1 MNRAIKKLSKTIE
14 ALAPVLFCAALAAG
28 FVLAGYQ
35 VWRTARNETPG
46 RRITLDFLWPTYTP
60 QKVRYG
66 EYLAHQYMEE
76 NPGVHV
82 NLILTPDPYR
92 KLQVMIAGRTTPD
105 VAWMGVGWQQFAD
118 AFMPLDERVAA
129 DAAVQPEDYFPRLWE
144 SVHWRGKLLALPS
157 SGQVG
162 VIYYSKDLFDE
173 AGLDY
178 PTDDWTWDDMVRM
191 ARALT
196 RDFDGD
202 GAIDQYGL
210 QLGQVYLVPFML
222 YNGQIAD
229 PRWRTA
235 RVDTPVTRALL
246 DRYQALIYEDKVM
259 PTPTTS
265 QELGM
270 LPMFEAGRVAMHAAS
285 GYAIESFRKVQF
297 DWDVA
302 PFPAF
307 EFQGQRYHA
316 TGLWEEEFA
325 ILWNTDAPDEAWRFA
340 RWCAGPEMV
349 RWAAL
354 NGHIVPGRIDVAQSG
369 DYLRS
374 GRRPEN
380 MRVFTDSLSFAVPIY
395 PHPWLK
401 RIGIEFEPVL
411 DQYLVGTEGQ
421 RIAAGEA
428 LARLQAILQK
438 ILDEYNAEH
447 YEQPV
452 N

>member
-1 MNRAIKKLSKTIE
+1 MSAVADKVRGVAATLGST
-14 ALAPVLFCAALAAG
+14 LAYVLLAAG
-28 FVLAGYQ
+28 FALSVFQ
-35 VWRTARNETPG
+35 VWRTTLSYAPDRK
-46 RRITLDFLWPTYTP
+46 ITVDFLWPTYTP

-66 EYLAHQYMEE
+66 EYLANRYMDE
-76 NPGVHV
+76 NPDVYV

-92 KLQVMIAGRTTPD
+92 KLQVMISGRTTPD

-118 AFMPLDERVAA
+118 AFLPLDERVAA
-129 DAAVQPEDYFPRLWE
+129 DPELRAGDYFPRLWE
-144 SVHWRGKLLALPS
+144 SVHWRDKLLALPS

-162 VIYYSKDLFDE
+162 VIYYNKDLFDE

-178 PTDDWTWDDMVRM
+178 PTDDWTWDDMERM
-191 ARALT
+191 ARALS

-202 GAIDQYGL
+202 GAIDQYGV
-210 QLGQVYLVPFML
+210 QLGQVYLVPFLL
-222 YNGQIAD
+222 YDGQIAD
-229 PRWRTA
+229 PEWKTA

-246 DRYQALIYEDKVM
+246 DRYQALIYESQVM
-259 PTPTTS
+259 PTPVAS
-265 QELGM
+265 EELGM

-285 GYAIESFRKVQF
+285 GYAIESFRQVQF

-307 EFQGQRYHA
+307 EHEGMRYRA

-325 ILWNTDAPDEAWRFA
+325 ILWDTNVPEEAWRFA

-354 NGHIVPGRIDVAQSG
+354 NGHIVPGRLDVAMS
-369 DYLRS
+369 DEYLRS

-380 MRVFTDSLSFAVPIY
+380 MNAFIDSLAFAVPIY

-401 RIGIEFEPVL
+401 RIAIEFGPVL
-411 DQYLVGTEGQ
+411 DQYSVGTEGR
-421 RIAAGEA
+421 RITAAEA
-428 LARLQAILQK
+428 LAQLQPILQD
-438 ILDEYNAEH
+438 ILDEYNAEQ
-447 YEQPV
+447 EESG
-452 N
+452 

>member
-1 MNRAIKKLSKTIE
+1 MRIGK
-14 ALAPVLFCAALAAG
+14 ALGAAGPVFAYAFLAAG
-28 FVLAGYQ
+28 FLLAGYQ
-35 VWRTARNETPG
+35 VWRTTRPETPG
-46 RRITLDFLWPTYTP
+46 RKVTIDFLWPTYTP

-66 EYLAHQYMEE
+66 EYLAQQYMEE
-76 NPGVHV
+76 HPDVHV

-105 VAWMGVGWQQFAD
+105 VAWMGIGWQQFTD
-118 AFMPLDERVAA
+118 AFMPLDAHVAQ
-129 DAAVQPEDYFPRLWE
+129 DPAVRAEDYFPRLWE
-144 SVHWRGKLLALPS
+144 SVNWRGELRALPS

-202 GAIDQYGL
+202 GTIDQYGL
-210 QLGQVYLVPFML
+210 QLGQVNLEPFLL
-222 YNGQIAD
+222 YDGQIAD
-229 PRWRTA
+229 SRWRTA
-235 RVDTPVTRALL
+235 RIDRPVTHAVLN
-246 DRYQALIYEDKVM
+246 RYQALLYEDKVM

-265 QELGM
+265 HELGM
-270 LPMFEAGRVAMHAAS
+270 LPMFEAGRVAMHAAT

-302 PFPAF
+302 PFPWF
-307 EFQGQRYHA
+307 EHEGKRYRV

-325 ILWNTDAPDEAWRFA
+325 ILWDTDVPEEAWSFA

-354 NGHIVPGRIDVAQSG
+354 NGHIVPGRLDVALS
-369 DYLRS
+369 DEYLQS
-374 GRRPEN
+374 GRRPAN
-380 MRVFTDSLSFAVPIY
+380 MRAFTDSLSFAVPIY
-395 PHPWLK
+395 PHPWLR
-401 RIGIEFEPVL
+401 RIGSEFNPVL
-411 DQYLVGTEGQ
+411 EQFLVGSEGQ
-421 RIAAGEA
+421 RITASEA
-428 LARLQAILQK
+428 LGQLEPILQR
-438 ILDEYNAEH
+438 ILDEYNAENIDS
-447 YEQPV
+447 QAR
-452 N
+452 

>member
-1 MNRAIKKLSKTIE
+1 MIRRLEKIRRTVSAMG
-14 ALAPVLFCAALAAG
+14 PVLFYGLLAAG

-35 VWRTARNETPG
+35 VWRTARAEAPG
-46 RRITLDFLWPTYTP
+46 RAITLDFLWPTYTP

-66 EYLAHQYMEE
+66 EYLAQRYMEE
-76 NPGVHV
+76 HPDVYV

-105 VAWMGVGWQQFAD
+105 VVWMGVGWQQFAD
-118 AFMPLDERVAA
+118 AFLTLDERVAA
-129 DAAVQPEDYFPRLWE
+129 DPEVRAENYFPRLWE
-144 SVHWRGKLLALPS
+144 SVQWRGNLLALPS

-162 VIYYSKDLFDE
+162 VIYYNKDLFDE
-173 AGLDY
+173 AGLEY
-178 PTDDWTWDDMVRM
+178 PADDWTWDDMQRM

-202 GAIDQYGL
+202 GAVDQYGL
-210 QLGQVYLVPFML
+210 QLGQVYLVPFLL
-222 YNGQIAD
+222 YDGQIAD
-229 PRWRTA
+229 PEWRSA
-235 RVDTPVTRALL
+235 RLDTPVSRALL
-246 DRYQALIYEDKVM
+246 DRYQTLIYEDKVM

-297 DWDVA
+297 DWDVVR
-302 PFPAF
+302 FPAF
-307 EFQGQRYHA
+307 EFEGQRYQA
-316 TGLWEEEFA
+316 TGLWEEEFS
-325 ILWNTDAPDEAWRFA
+325 ILWDTDAPDAAWDFA
-340 RWCAGPEMV
+340 RWCAGHEMV

-354 NGHIVPGRIDVAQSG
+354 NGHIVPGRVEVALS
-369 DYLRS
+369 DEYLHS
-374 GRRPEN
+374 GRRPAN
-380 MRVFTDSLSFAVPIY
+380 MRSFTDSLAFAVPIY

-411 DQYLVGTEGQ
+411 ERYHVGTEGR
-421 RIAAGEA
+421 RITAAKA
-428 LARLQAILQK
+428 LAELQPILQK

-447 YEQPV
+447 NETR
-452 N
+452 

>member
-1 MNRAIKKLSKTIE
+1 MIRRLEKIRRTVSAMG
-14 ALAPVLFCAALAAG
+14 PVLFYGLLAAG

-35 VWRTARNETPG
+35 VWRTARAEAPG
-46 RRITLDFLWPTYTP
+46 RAITLDFLWPTYTP

-66 EYLAHQYMEE
+66 EYLAQRYMEE
-76 NPGVHV
+76 HPDVYV

-105 VAWMGVGWQQFAD
+105 VVWMGVGWQQFAD
-118 AFMPLDERVAA
+118 AFLTLDERVAA
-129 DAAVQPEDYFPRLWE
+129 DPEVRAENYFPRLWE
-144 SVHWRGKLLALPS
+144 SVQWRGNLLALPS

-162 VIYYSKDLFDE
+162 VIYYNKDLFDE
-173 AGLDY
+173 AGLEY
-178 PTDDWTWDDMVRM
+178 PADDWTWDDMQRM

-202 GAIDQYGL
+202 GAVDQYGL
-210 QLGQVYLVPFML
+210 QLGQVYLVPFLL
-222 YNGQIAD
+222 YDGQIAD
-229 PRWRTA
+229 PEWRSA
-235 RVDTPVTRALL
+235 RVDTPVSRALL

-297 DWDVA
+297 DWDVVR
-302 PFPAF
+302 FPAF
-307 EFQGQRYHA
+307 EFEGQRYQA
-316 TGLWEEEFA
+316 TGLWEEEFS
-325 ILWNTDAPDEAWRFA
+325 ILWDTDAPDAAWDFA
-340 RWCAGPEMV
+340 RWCAGHEMV

-354 NGHIVPGRIDVAQSG
+354 NGHIVPGRVEVALS
-369 DYLRS
+369 DEYLHS
-374 GRRPEN
+374 GRRPAH
-380 MRVFTDSLSFAVPIY
+380 MRSFTDSLAFAVPIY

-411 DQYLVGTEGQ
+411 ERYHVGTEG
-421 RIAAGEA
+421 RRSTAAEA
-428 LARLQAILQK
+428 LAELQSILQK

-447 YEQPV
+447 NETR
-452 N
+452 

>member
-105 VAWMGVGWQQFAD
+105 VAWMALAGSSLPTRSCPSTSAWRP
-118 AFMPLDERVAA
+118 MPRCS
-129 DAAVQPEDYFPRLWE
+129 PRL
-144 SVHWRGKLLALPS
+144 LPALWNPFIGEANFSCATS

-246 DRYQALIYEDKVM
+246 DRYQALIYEDKAM